1 MTEAL
6 DLEALQTSLATVD
19 MLRKK
24 PPNSQSRLLEVLL
37 MKKEPIKV
45 KMYQE
50 PNHGRPHFH
59 IDYGNQNHSASY
71 AVDDGTRLDGTL
83 PSKYDKAITQWADA
97 NRDHLLSAWN
107 DLQSGSDG
115 APFIVALSALTH

>member
-1 MTEAL
+1 MEL
-6 DLEALQTSLATVD
+6 LNLEALQNSLATVD
-19 MLRKK
+19 MLLRK
-24 PPNSQSRLLEVLL
+24 PRNARSDLLEILL
-37 MKKEPIKV
+37 IKREPIKL

-59 IDYGNQNHSASY
+59 VDYGNQNHSASY
-71 AVDDGTRLDGTL
+71 AVDDGERLDGTL

-97 NRDHLLSAWN
+97 NRSHLLSAWN

-115 APFIVALSALTH
+115 ATFIIALSPLNH